1 MEDELADAV
10 IRLFDLAGL
19 RNINL
24 NSALKDLENS
34 IDDMAGACK
43 DETFVETVYAIATLP
58 ARYDGLYDFATSVND
73 MIFSIFGLANHL
85 GIDLLW
91 HINQKMRYNE
101 LRGNKHG
108 KRY

>member
-73 MIFSIFGLANHL
+73 MIFFNIRACQSLRYRFALAHQSEDE
-85 GIDLLW
+85 I
-91 HINQKMRYNE
+91 Q
-101 LRGNKHG
+101 
-108 KRY
+108 